1 MIKAISLLARTPVF
15 DIFGIAKNST
25 PYTLKTC
32 SAVSKVTGKRAKKK
46 KIILESADGDSSMP
60 MLVNVNG
67 SLTMESQSSKLHA
80 AILTLRILLQRFQDL
95 TPRQMPCCLLLR
107 STRCSISG
115 TDVWNR
121 CVPFT
126 QRLSLGWVIVGN
138 ICHGGPNKCS

>member
-1 MIKAISLLARTPVF
+1 MPGHLSLTSLELPK
-15 DIFGIAKNST
+15 ILLH
-25 PYTLKTC
+25 TLSRLVQQCLRSLVKEQ
-32 SAVSKVTGKRAKKK
+32 KKK